1 MSHNALSEYQQ
12 LQEETSKLLGCVG
25 ESLIDLCQGPPSE
38 EHAAAYVA
46 IDEQIQKFFT
56 AYYDLRKRH
65 ELSKLSVAVLALTK
79 SGGYLKANTPAL
91 RVNCTGT
98 HALVVFIHVHVVA

>member
-25 ESLIDLCQGPPSE
+25 GSLIDLCQGPPSE

>member
-1 MSHNALSEYQQ
+1 MSNAVINEYKQ
-12 LQEETSKLLGCVG
+12 LKAETSELLGSIG

-38 EHAAAYVA
+38 EHAEAYVA

-56 AYYDLRKRH
+56 AYYDLKKRH

-79 SGGYLKANTPAL
+79 SGESLASPAPACAHE
-91 RVNCTGT
+91 RSC
-98 HALVVFIHVHVVA
+98 